1 MKPLI
6 SFTEFIRL
14 PKSVQESMGRLDNE
28 YLQEE
33 LSPTAHKK
41 KMVELERALKNKDWW
56 WFMSDSGPDYKKGK
70 SEEDKIK
77 GMRDALGDDG
87 NTLYKQYAIK
97 SGVVS
102 EARKDPRPSSYEKF
116 LYKKMKEW
124 KIKSLDELEGEAKT
138 RFDQEC
144 TDEYEGHGEDE
155 VVVNLPNM
163 KSESLFPEMRGVEG
177 RGSIDLLDRPIG
189 GQSKHGFV
197 DVGNLYPEHI
207 VPKWIPPSPQ
217 RTRGWSQK

>member
-56 WFMSDSGPDYKKGK
+56 WFMSDSGIDYKRGK

-87 NTLYKQYAIK
+87 NLLYKQYAIK

-144 TDEYEGHGEDE
+144 TDEYEGDGEDE
-155 VVVNLPNM
+155 VEVNLPENRSM
-163 KSESLFPEMRGVEG
+163 FPEMNQVTREG
-177 RGSIDLLDRPIG
+177 LGYGEERPVG
-189 GQSKHGFV
+189 GKSKHGFV
-197 DVGNLYPEHI
+197 DAGNLYPEHL

-217 RTRGWSQK
+217 RTRGWSNK